1 MIKAPILRRKYGN
14 ENCTAFSRT
23 RGAIYRDGE
32 KWFDSYAVAAKTFK
46 ECDSV
51 LGLPFP
57 ACVLKA
63 MKRN

>member
-1 MIKAPILRRKYGN
+1 MKIALLFPGQ
-14 ENCTAFSRT
+14 
-23 RGAIYRDGE
+23 GAQYIGMGK
-32 KWFDSYAVAAKTFK
+32 KWFDSYEVAAKTFK